1 MFVHR
6 SGPLLDRIDL
16 QVEIFPVPFEEL
28 ASAREGEKS
37 EAIKRRV
44 ICAREIQAL
53 RFAAERGIHSN
64 AQMNSRLLRTYASID
79 SDSLE
84 TLREAMTRLDMS
96 ARAYDRI
103 LKVARTI
110 ADLEQ
115 ATAILSAGG
124 CAPTAETLREAITAP
139 IRTHH
144 LSEALSYRNLD
155 RGNWGQTV
163 SKLPKT
169 LTPAK
174 ISSPPRTS
182 VLEPSNQR
190 PNDSGLLLA

>member
-1 MFVHR
+1 
-6 SGPLLDRIDL
+6 
-16 QVEIFPVPFEEL
+16 
-28 ASAREGEKS
+28 
-37 EAIKRRV
+37 
-44 ICAREIQAL
+44 
-53 RFAAERGIHSN
+53 
-64 AQMNSRLLRTYASID
+64 MNSRLLRTYASID

-163 SKLPKT
+163 SKLPF
-169 LTPAK
+169 
-174 ISSPPRTS
+174 
-182 VLEPSNQR
+182 
-190 PNDSGLLLA
+190 